1 MAINSRIIPTPA
13 LKRKFYVVAK
23 EPLSA
28 ELILHS
34 IMYITPQPVFWKDT
48 ESIFRGCNQAFAS
61 LVGFND
67 PDEIIGLTDNDLNW
81 QPGGK
86 TAGYFQ
92 STDQQVFQGEKIIN
106 LEQNIVLPTGK
117 KITVLTNKIPIY
129 DNNAVVGALVMAV
142 DITEEKQREHEL
154 KIQKKKAEAA
164 NLAKTEFLQ
173 NMSHDVK
180 TPLSGIIGCSELLT
194 RYLPNEMQEY
204 SNAIHQSGKKLMDF
218 FDSCIELSKM
228 ETGGIPTI
236 KETFSLSE
244 LAASIKALFLPATI
258 QKGLTFTVEQDP
270 DIADLLI
277 GDHANLYRIILN
289 LIGNAIKFTD
299 TGGVSLKI
307 KLVKNL
313 QENKLRLKVIVQDS
327 GVGIAKKEQK
337 VIFEKLKRLTP
348 SYQGIYE
355 GSGVGLY
362 LVDQYVKSMKG
373 HITLQSAPGE
383 GSCFCIELPFLI
395 SDATKNPQPD
405 LTATSYEPANPP
417 LSTNM
422 GCLVL
427 LVEDVKMMQ
436 TIGKNLL
443 EALHYRVD
451 VAASAQEALELY
463 EPEKYALIFMDI
475 GLPGDDGF
483 VATKKIRA
491 IEQESDQAATPI
503 IALSAHTENEL
514 SSECANVGMQE
525 VMTKPLSLAKAR
537 RVLSEYAINQTDAK
551 TLSTSSIDLEA
562 SVAVVGSSKIAQQ
575 MLKQFF
581 AEVET
586 VEKELD
592 QIFTRED
599 DCALR
604 AVLHQLLGMLCYV
617 IVPSFHKS
625 VTSLQKATKEKSN
638 NQNDCYQ
645 QLLKEIE
652 LFKKSYLS
660 LKI

>member
-1 MAINSRIIPTPA
+1 M
-13 LKRKFYVVAK
+13 VAK

-48 ESIFRGCNQAFAS
+48 KSVFRGCNQAFAN
-61 LVGFND
+61 LVGFNN

-106 LEQNIVLPTGK
+106 LEQNIVLPSGK

-129 DNNAVVGALVMAV
+129 DNHLVVGALVMAV

-204 SNAIHQSGKKLMDF
+204 SSAIHQSGKKLMDF

-228 ETGGIPTI
+228 ETGGIPAI
-236 KETFSLSE
+236 QETFSLSE
-244 LAASIKALFLPATI
+244 LVASIKALFLPATI
-258 QKGLTFTVEQDP
+258 EKNLAFTVEQDP
-270 DIADLLI
+270 AIADLLI
-277 GDHANLYRIILN
+277 GDHASLYRIILN
-289 LIGNAIKFTD
+289 LIGNAIKFTN
-299 TGGVSLKI
+299 TGGVSLEI
-307 KLVKNL
+307 KLVQNL
-313 QENKLRLKVIVQDS
+313 QGNKLRLKVIVQDT
-327 GVGIAKKEQK
+327 GVGIAKNEQQ
-337 VIFEKLKRLTP
+337 VIFEKLRRLTP

-373 HITLQSAPGE
+373 HITLQSEPGE
-383 GSCFCIELPFLI
+383 GSCFNIELPFLI
-395 SDATKNPQPD
+395 SDIAPSPQPD
-405 LTATSYEPANPP
+405 LATLSYEPTALPIDSN
-417 LSTNM
+417 LD
-422 GCLVL
+422 CLVL

-451 VAASAQEALELY
+451 VAANTQEALELF

-475 GLPGDDGF
+475 GLPEDNGF
-483 VATKKIRA
+483 AVTKQIRT
-491 IEQESDQAATPI
+491 IERESSKKATPI

-514 SSECANVGMQE
+514 NSECESAGMQE

-537 RVLSEYAINQTDAK
+537 RVLSKYTNNPTNAK
-551 TLSTSSIDLEA
+551 PLLTNSIDIEA
-562 SVAVVGSSKIAQQ
+562 SVAVVGSPKIAQQ

-581 AEVET
+581 DEVEKL
-586 VEKELD
+586 EKELT
-592 QIFTRED
+592 QIFARKD
-599 DCALR
+599 DSALR
-604 AVLHQLLGMLCYV
+604 AMLHQLLGMLCYV
-617 IVPSFHKS
+617 IVPSLHKS
-625 VTSLQKATKEKSN
+625 VIRLQKATKEKSS
-638 NQNDCYQ
+638 NQKDYYQ
-645 QLLKEIE
+645 YLLEEIK
-652 LFKKSYLS
+652 LFKNSYLS

>member
-1 MAINSRIIPTPA
+1 M
-13 LKRKFYVVAK
+13 VAK

-48 ESIFRGCNQAFAS
+48 ESIFRGCNQAFAK
-61 LVGFND
+61 LVGLDD
-67 PDEIIGLTDNDLNW
+67 PDKIIGLTDDDLHW

-86 TAGYFQ
+86 TADYFQ
-92 STDQQVFQGEKIIN
+92 STDQQVFQGKQIIN

-129 DNNAVVGALVMAV
+129 GNNAVVGALVMAV
-142 DITEEKQREHEL
+142 DITEKKQREHEL

-204 SNAIHQSGKKLMDF
+204 SSAIHQSGKKLMDF

-228 ETGGIPTI
+228 ETGSIPTA

-244 LAASIKALFLPATI
+244 LVASIRALFLPATI
-258 QKGLTFTVEQDP
+258 EKGLAFIVQQDP
-270 DIADLLI
+270 EIADLLI
-277 GDHANLYRIILN
+277 GDHASFYRIILN

-299 TGGVSLKI
+299 KGSVSLKLELCKTI
-307 KLVKNL
+307 EKDKLS
-313 QENKLRLKVIVQDS
+313 LRVIVKDT
-327 GVGIAKKEQK
+327 GIGIAKKEQK

-373 HITLQSAPGE
+373 RIKLQSAPGE
-383 GSCFCIELPFLI
+383 GSCFSIELPFLI
-395 SDATKNPQPD
+395 SNKAAKSSSKPA
-405 LTATSYEPANPP
+405 ATSYKQTTF
-417 LSTNM
+417 STGMPN
-422 GCLVL
+422 CFVL
-427 LVEDVKMMQ
+427 LIEDVEMMQ
-436 TIGKNLL
+436 TIGRNLL
-443 EALHYRVD
+443 EALHCHVD
-451 VAASAQEALELY
+451 VATNAQEALELY
-463 EPEKYALIFMDI
+463 EPGKYALILMDI

-483 VATKKIRA
+483 TATKKIRA
-491 IEQESDQAATPI
+491 IEQQSGQATTPI
-503 IALSAHTENEL
+503 IALSAHTESEL
-514 SSECANVGMQE
+514 SDKCAKVGMQG

-537 RVLSEYAINQTDAK
+537 RALSVYTAPQSSANK
-551 TLSTSSIDLEA
+551 STGSIDVDA
-562 SVAVVGSSKIAQQ
+562 SIAVVGSSKVAQQ

-581 AEVET
+581 NEIKVL
-586 VEKELD
+586 EKELAHAFLGND
-592 QIFTRED
+592 NL
-599 DCALR
+599 ALR
-604 AVLHQLLGMLCYV
+604 ATLHQLLGMLCYV

-625 VTSLQKATKEKSN
+625 VTNLQAATKEKNSR
-638 NQNDCYQ
+638 QEDYYQ
-645 QLLKEIE
+645 ELLEEID

-660 LKI
+660 LRL

>member
-1 MAINSRIIPTPA
+1 
-13 LKRKFYVVAK
+13 VVAK

-92 STDQQVFQGEKIIN
+92 STDQQVFQGEKLIN
-106 LEQNIVLPTGK
+106 LEQDIVLPSGK

-129 DNNAVVGALVMAV
+129 DNNIVVGTLVMAF
-142 DITEEKQREHEL
+142 DITEKKQYEREL
-154 KIQKKKAEAA
+154 KIQKTKAEAA

-204 SNAIHQSGKKLMDF
+204 SSAIHQSGKKLMDF

-258 QKGLTFTVEQDP
+258 EKNLAFTVEQDP
-270 DIADLLI
+270 AIADLLM

-307 KLVKNL
+307 KLAETL
-313 QENKLRLKVIVQDS
+313 QENKLSLKVIVQDT

-383 GSCFCIELPFLI
+383 GSSFCIELPFLI
-395 SDATKNPQPD
+395 SDAAKKNHSD
-405 LTATSYEPANPP
+405 LTTTSCEPTA
-417 LSTNM
+417 LSFGNNLD
-422 GCLVL
+422 CLVL
-427 LVEDVKMMQ
+427 LVEDVQMMQ

-475 GLPGDDGF
+475 GLPGDNGF
-483 VATKKIRA
+483 ATTKKIRT
-491 IEQESDQAATPI
+491 IEQESGQTATPI
-503 IALSAHTENEL
+503 IALSAHTESEL

-537 RVLSEYAINQTDAK
+537 RVLSEYAVNQTNTK
-551 TLSTSSIDLEA
+551 TLSTNSIDIEA
-562 SVAVVGSSKIAQQ
+562 SVAVVGSPKIAQQ

-581 AEVET
+581 DEVET
-586 VEKELD
+586 LEKELA
-592 QIFTRED
+592 QIFIRNDAGSLRE
-599 DCALR
+599 
-604 AVLHQLLGMLCYV
+604 VLHQLLGMLCYV

-625 VTSLQKATKEKSN
+625 VTSLQKATKEKSD
-638 NQNDCYQ
+638 NQKDCYQ
-645 QLLKEIE
+645 HLLEEIE
-652 LFKKSYLS
+652 LFKKSYLT